1 MKFPRTAKIMGSQ
14 SDAAPYAAVFFL
26 LVIFLLI
33 AALLPV
39 PGISLNLPS
48 ADNLSGAGQPNIAV
62 AIDSGG
68 RFYFANQIITG
79 AQLKTSLS
87 NKVSHA
93 SAPLTLIIEADKTV
107 SYDQLLQLTLLARD
121 AGITNALLATLP
133 RASSAPSQP

>member
-1 MKFPRTAKIMGSQ
+1 MGSQ

-26 LVIFLLI
+26 LVIFLLVS
-33 AALLPV
+33 ALLPV
-39 PGISLNLPS
+39 PGVSLHLPA
-48 ADNLSGAGQPNIAV
+48 ADDLSGAGQPNIAV
-62 AIDSGG
+62 AIDSSG
-68 RFYFANQIITG
+68 RLFFANQIITG

-93 SAPLTLIIEADKTV
+93 STPLTLIIEADKTV

-133 RASSAPSQP
+133 RVSSAPVTP

>member
-14 SDAAPYAAVFFL
+14 SDAAPYATVFFL

-39 PGISLNLPS
+39 PGVSLSLPS
-48 ADNLSGAGQPNIAV
+48 ADDLSGAGQPNIAV

-68 RFYFANQIITG
+68 RLYFANRIIT
-79 AQLKTSLS
+79 AAHLKTSLS

-133 RASSAPSQP
+133 RVSSAPSQP

>member
-1 MKFPRTAKIMGSQ
+1 MKFPRTAKIMGHQ

-39 PGISLNLPS
+39 PGVSLSLPS
-48 ADNLSGAGQPNIAV
+48 ADDLSGAGQPNIAV
-62 AIDSGG
+62 AIDSSG
-68 RFYFANQIITG
+68 RLFFANQMITG

-93 SAPLTLIIEADKTV
+93 SAPLTLIIEADKAV

-133 RASSAPSQP
+133 RVSSGPVTP

>member
-26 LVIFLLI
+26 LVIFLLVS
-33 AALLPV
+33 ALLPV
-39 PGISLNLPS
+39 PGVSLSLPA
-48 ADNLSGAGQPNIAV
+48 ADDLSGAGQPNIAV
-62 AIDSGG
+62 AIDSSG
-68 RFYFANQIITG
+68 RLYFANQIITG

-93 SAPLTLIIEADKTV
+93 STPLTLIIEADKTV

-133 RASSAPSQP
+133 RVSSAPVTP